1 MSQRGAKKT
10 SATKNLTKILELKES
25 VSINEERAL
34 PITIKN
40 NLNRGS
46 APDSLWMIIK
56 LLRHQSH
63 LPYHREDS
71 IENKMGRNFRQILIR
86 LKVH

>member
-34 PITIKN
+34 PVTIKN

-46 APDSLWMIIK
+46 APDSL
-56 LLRHQSH
+56 
-63 LPYHREDS
+63 
-71 IENKMGRNFRQILIR
+71 
-86 LKVH
+86 